1 MIEPRSSLLDVCR
14 ACGSAHLLLFLPM
27 GNHPPANMFV
37 RPEDAAEPQP
47 AFPLNAQACLD
58 CGLIQVADQV
68 PDGFFR
74 HYLYIPS
81 GAVTMHGHFEGL
93 ARVLTDKAAGGL
105 IVDIG
110 CNDGLMLGFA
120 NGLGAK
126 TLGVDPA
133 ANLAEKAAESG
144 VEVHVAYFGPET
156 ADELRAAR
164 GPASVIS
171 TTNTLNHI
179 GDLVGFMDGIKR
191 LLADDGWFVIEVPW
205 GRDIIRT
212 NQFDNIYHEHMSEM
226 SLKSLVRLAERTGMA
241 VVDVTYLPVHGGS
254 MRVFMRKAAVA
265 GPPSDAVV
273 QMLAAEDEAGMNEAA
288 AFTAFADRVR
298 LAGADLRALLAGL
311 KAEGKTIAGYGAPAK
326 GNTLLNFFQIG
337 PETLDFLVDRNPLK
351 QGMLSPG
358 MLIPILDVS
367 AIAERKPD
375 YLLVLAWNFFD
386 EIRQQLAEYE
396 AGGGRFILPIPFP
409 HIVGEAQTR
418 IAI

>member
-1 MIEPRSSLLDVCR
+1 MSDTRPDIMDECR
-14 ACGSAHLLLFLPM
+14 ACGSARMLLFLPM
-27 GNHPPANMFV
+27 GDHPPANMFV
-37 RPEDAAEPQP
+37 RPEDADKPQP
-47 AFPLNAQACLD
+47 AFPLNTQACLD
-58 CGLIQVADQV
+58 CGMIQVADQI

-81 GAVTMHGHFEGL
+81 GAATMHGHFEGL
-93 ARVLTDKAAGGL
+93 AKVLADKADGGL

-120 NGLGAK
+120 NRMGAN

-133 ANLAEKAAESG
+133 ANLAEKAAENG

-156 ADELRAAR
+156 ADELRAKR
-164 GPASVIS
+164 GAAQVIS

-179 GDLVGFMDGIKR
+179 GDLVSFMDGINR

-212 NQFDNIYHEHMSEM
+212 NQFDNVYHEHMSEM
-226 SLKSLVRLAERTGMA
+226 SLKSLVKLAERVGMRVA
-241 VVDVTYLPVHGGS
+241 DVTYHPVHGGS
-254 MRVFMRKAAVA
+254 MRVFIRKA
-265 GPPSDAVV
+265 DAVDAPGDKV
-273 QMLAAEDEAGMNEAA
+273 LEMLVAEDAAGMNDAGV
-288 AFTAFADRVR
+288 FIAFADRAR
-298 LAGADLRALLAGL
+298 QIGEDLRELLASL

-358 MLIPILDVS
+358 MRIPIYDPAV
-367 AIAERKPD
+367 IAERKPD

-386 EIRQQLAEYE
+386 EIRSQLADYE
-396 AGGGRFILPIPFP
+396 SAGGKFILPLPSP
-409 HIVGEAQTR
+409 HVVE
-418 IAI
+418 

>member
-1 MIEPRSSLLDVCR
+1 MTAEPRDMLRECR
-14 ACGSAHLLLFLPM
+14 ACGSGRLHLFLPM

-37 RPEDAAEPQP
+37 RPEDAGQPQP

-68 PDGFFR
+68 PEGFFR

-81 GAVTMHGHFEGL
+81 GAATMHGHFEGL
-93 ARVLTDKAAGGL
+93 ARVLAEKAAGGL

-120 NGLGAK
+120 NRMGAK
-126 TLGVDPA
+126 TLGIDPA
-133 ANLAEKAAESG
+133 ANLAEKAARNG

-164 GPASVIS
+164 GPAQVIS
-171 TTNTLNHI
+171 TSNTLNHI
-179 GDLVGFMDGIKR
+179 GDLVGFMDGIGR
-191 LLADDGWFVIEVPW
+191 LLAEDGWFVVELPW
-205 GRDIIRT
+205 GLDILRS
-212 NQFDNIYHEHMSEM
+212 NQFDNIYHEHLSEM

-241 VVDVTYLPVHGGS
+241 VVDVTRLPVHGGS

-265 GPPSDAVV
+265 GQPSVEV
-273 QMLAAEDEAGMNEAA
+273 LQMLADEEEAGMGDAG
-288 AFTAFADRVR
+288 TFAG
-298 LAGADLRALLAGL
+298 LADHARQIGTDLRALLAGL

-358 MLIPILDVS
+358 MLIPIHDTS

-386 EIRQQLAEYE
+386 EIRQQLADYE
-396 AGGGRFILPIPFP
+396 AAGGRFILPIPSP
-409 HIVGEAQTR
+409 HIVSQNGGR
-418 IAI
+418 

>member
-1 MIEPRSSLLDVCR
+1 MITHRPSLLDTCR
-14 ACGSAHLLLFLPM
+14 ACNSRQLLLFLPM
-27 GNHPPANMFV
+27 GDHPPANMFV
-37 RPEDAAEPQP
+37 RPEDAAQPQP

-68 PDGFFR
+68 PEGFFD

-81 GAVTMHGHFEGL
+81 GAVTMHGHFEDL
-93 ARVLTDKAAGGL
+93 AHVLTDKAAGGL

-120 NGLGAK
+120 NALGGR

-144 VEVHVAYFGPET
+144 VEVHVAYFTPET
-156 ADELRAAR
+156 ADALREAR
-164 GPASVIS
+164 GRAQVIS

-179 GDLVGFMDGIKR
+179 GDLVGFMDGIDR

-241 VVDVTYLPVHGGS
+241 VVDVTQLPVHGGS
-254 MRVFMRKAAVA
+254 MRVFIRKAAVA
-265 GPPSDAVV
+265 GPASRMVV
-273 QMLAAEDEAGMNEAA
+273 EMLAAEEEAGMSDAA
-288 AFTAFADRVR
+288 TFTDFAARAKQ
-298 LAGADLRALLAGL
+298 AGADLRALLAGL

-326 GNTLLNFFQIG
+326 GNTLLNYYGIG
-337 PETLDFLVDRNPLK
+337 RETLDFLVDRNPLK

-358 MLIPILDVS
+358 RLIPIHDVS
-367 AIAERKPD
+367 VIDEQKPD

-386 EIRQQLAEYE
+386 EIRQQLAAYE
-396 AGGGRFILPIPFP
+396 AAGGRFILPIPSP
-409 HIVGEAQTR
+409 QIVGEGG
-418 IAI
+418 

>member
-1 MIEPRSSLLDVCR
+1 MITLRPSLLDACR
-14 ACGSAHLLLFLPM
+14 ACGSARMMLFLPM
-27 GNHPPANMFV
+27 GDHPPANMFV
-37 RPEDAAEPQP
+37 CPEEAAEQQP

-68 PDGFFR
+68 PEGFFR

-133 ANLAEKAAESG
+133 ANLAKKAAENG

-179 GDLVGFMDGIKR
+179 GDLVSFMDGIDR

-205 GRDIIRT
+205 GRDIILT

-254 MRVFMRKAAVA
+254 MRVFIRKAGAA
-265 GPPSDAVV
+265 GPPSDAVM
-273 QMLAAEDEAGMNEAA
+273 QMLAAEDGAGMNDAA
-288 AFTAFADRVR
+288 VYTDFADRAR
-298 LAGADLRALLAGL
+298 QAGADLRALLAGL

-367 AIAERKPD
+367 AIDERKPD

-386 EIRQQLAEYE
+386 EIRAQLADYE
-396 AGGGRFILPIPFP
+396 TAGGRFILPIPTP
-409 HIVGEAQTR
+409 NIVGETQTR
-418 IAI
+418 NAI